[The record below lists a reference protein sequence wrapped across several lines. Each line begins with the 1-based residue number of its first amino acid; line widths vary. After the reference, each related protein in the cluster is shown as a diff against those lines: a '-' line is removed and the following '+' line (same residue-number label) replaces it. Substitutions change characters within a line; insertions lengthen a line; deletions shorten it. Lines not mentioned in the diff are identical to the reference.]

1 MKSIL
6 SIRMLQGP
14 SWSWLYGSWI
24 YNYLC
29 NQCLSPLKLWVR
41 IPLMRGVLDA
51 TLCYKVCQWIATGRW
66 FSPGTPVPSTNKT
79 DRLDRTEILLKV
91 ALSTI
96 TPVIMFNFD
105 LLYIKNTYTRSV
117 CVIDR
122 KADPQYGQTKDYE
135 FVLMRVASPLYLWT
149 VVSVSWSYK
158 NPSQH
163 FGVVQKRCHHLIEK

>member
-1 MKSIL
+1 MQSKNHYNILLKNCDKSFFYKVENRLHLYRDLISRILPMKSIL

-51 TLCYKVCQWIATGRW
+51 TLCYKVCQWLATGRW

-122 KADPQYGQTKDYE
+122 KIQIK
-135 FVLMRVASPLYLWT
+135 
-149 VVSVSWSYK
+149 
-158 NPSQH
+158 
-163 FGVVQKRCHHLIEK
+163 